1 MTIKVGDSLP
11 EATFFV
17 PSAEGPQATTTAEI
31 FAGKK
36 VVLFGVPGAFTPT
49 CSNNH
54 LPGYVQHFDAIKAK
68 GVDTIAVV
76 AVNDAHVMKAWG
88 ASAGATGKITLLAD
102 GNAAFAKAIGL
113 EMDGTAFGLGTRVKR
128 FSMLVED
135 GKVKTLAVE
144 ETPRT
149 AALSGAEAMLGNL

>member
-11 EATFFV
+11 EATFFT
-17 PSAEGPQATTTAEI
+17 PSANGPQPLTTAEV

-54 LPGYVQHFDAIKAK
+54 MPGYVQHHDAIKAK

-76 AVNDAHVMKAWG
+76 SVNDAHVMKAWG
-88 ASAGATGKITLLAD
+88 EATSATGKITCSPTAMPTLPGRSASRWMARPLAS
-102 GNAAFAKAIGL
+102 ARA
-113 EMDGTAFGLGTRVKR
+113 
-128 FSMLVED
+128 
-135 GKVKTLAVE
+135 
-144 ETPRT
+144 
-149 AALSGAEAMLGNL
+149 

>member
-1 MTIKVGDSLP
+1 MTIQVGDSLP
-11 EATFFV
+11 EATFNT
-17 PSAEGPQATTTAEI
+17 PSATGPQPVTTAEI

-54 LPGYVQHFDAIKAK
+54 MPGYVQHHDAIKAK

-76 AVNDAHVMKAWG
+76 SVNDAHVMKAWG
-88 ASAGATGKITLLAD
+88 EATGATGKIMLLAD
-102 GNAAFAKAIGL
+102 GNADFARKIGL
-113 EMDGTAFGLGTRVKR
+113 DMDGTAFGLGTRVKR
-128 FSMLVED
+128 FSMLVEN

>member
-1 MTIKVGDSLP
+1 MAIKVGDSLP
-11 EATFFV
+11 EATFNT
-17 PSAEGPQATTTAEI
+17 PGANGPQPVTTAEI

-54 LPGYVQHFDAIKAK
+54 MPGYVQHHDAIKAK

-76 AVNDAHVMKAWG
+76 AVNDAHVMRAWG
-88 ASAGATGKITLLAD
+88 EATGATGKVMLLAD
-102 GNAAFAKAIGL
+102 GNADFARAIGL

-128 FSMLVED
+128 FSMLVEN

-144 ETPRT
+144 ETPRS
-149 AALSGAEAMLGNL
+149 AAMSGAEAMLGNL

>member
-11 EATFFV
+11 EATFFT
-17 PSAEGPQATTTAEI
+17 PSANGPQPLTTAEV

-54 LPGYVQHFDAIKAK
+54 MPGYVQHHDAIKAK

-76 AVNDAHVMKAWG
+76 SVNDAHVMKAWG
-88 ASAGATGKITLLAD
+88 EATSATGKITLLAD
-102 GNAAFAKAIGL
+102 GNADFARAIGL
-113 EMDGTAFGLGTRVKR
+113 EMDGSAFGLGTRVKR